1 MKRKLAAL
9 VMAGAMA
16 FSLAACGGEE
26 AADSTSASTSQSTA
40 DASSASSAD
49 SSSADSAADSSS
61 TSADS
66 SSADST
72 STSSESTG
80 EAEIMSTGPNGE
92 TAVNADTLSLTEEQK
107 EEIRGMGLTAAIS
120 MHYGGND
127 WATAQIQGLTD
138 SFEDLGIELLTT
150 TDANFSA
157 EQQVSDIENIMT
169 LNPDILISIPVDAT
183 ASADAYK
190 RAAEAGITIVFM
202 DNCPVGMT
210 AGEDYVSVVSADNY
224 GNGCIAAEI
233 LGEALGGAGDIGMV
247 YYDADYFVTNQRD
260 QGFRDTMAEKYPDI
274 NIVTE
279 QGFTDENGCSEQGD
293 AILTQ
298 YPNINGIYASWDI
311 PMEGVLSS
319 VRAAGMEGQIALST
333 IDLGNN
339 IALEIANGTVA
350 GLGAQMPYDQGVAEA
365 TLAAMSILGEECPSY
380 VAVPAKRV
388 DSENVLDAYKD
399 VYHVD
404 APDWLVSA
412 KNGEDVD
419 ASAIQ

>member
-40 DASSASSAD
+40 DTSSASSAD
-49 SSSADSAADSSS
+49 SSSADSASSS
-61 TSADS
+61 SASSADS

-80 EAEIMSTGPNGE
+80 EAEIRSTGPNGE
-92 TAVNADTLSLTEEQK
+92 TAVNADTLSLTDEQK

-138 SFEDLGIELLTT
+138 TFEDLGIELLTT

-169 LNPDILISIPVDAT
+169 LDPDILISIPVDAT
-183 ASADAYK
+183 ASADAYM

-233 LGEALGGAGDIGMV
+233 LGETLGGEGDVGMV
-247 YYDADYFVTNQRD
+247 YYDADFFVSNQRD
-260 QGFRDTMAEKYPDI
+260 QGFKDTMAEKYPDI

>member
-1 MKRKLAAL
+1 MKRKLAAM

-16 FSLAACGGEE
+16 FSLAACGGE

-49 SSSADSAADSSS
+49 SSSADSTSASSA

-80 EAEIMSTGPNGE
+80 EAEIRSTGPNGE
-92 TAVNADTLSLTEEQK
+92 TAVNADTLSLTDEQK

-138 SFEDLGIELLTT
+138 TFEDLGIELLTT

-169 LNPDILISIPVDAT
+169 LDPDILISIPVDAT
-183 ASADAYK
+183 ASADAYM

-233 LGEALGGAGDIGMV
+233 LGETLGGEGDVGMV
-247 YYDADYFVTNQRD
+247 YYDADFFVSNQRD
-260 QGFRDTMAEKYPDI
+260 QGFKDTMAEKYPDI

-319 VRAAGMEGQIALST
+319 VRAAGMEGQIALTT

-388 DSENVLDAYKD
+388 DSENVLDAYED
-399 VYHVD
+399 VYHTE

>member
-1 MKRKLAAL
+1 MKRKLAAM

-16 FSLAACGGEE
+16 FSLAACGGE

-80 EAEIMSTGPNGE
+80 EAEIRSTGPNGE

-247 YYDADYFVTNQRD
+247 YYDADYFVTNKRD

-319 VRAAGMEGQIALST
+319 VRAAGMEGQIALTT

>member
-260 QGFRDTMAEKYPDI
+260 QGFSDTMAEKYPDI

-319 VRAAGMEGQIALST
+319 VRAAGMEGQIALTT

-388 DSENVLDAYKD
+388 DSENVLDAYED
-399 VYHVD
+399 VYHTE

>member
-9 VMAGAMA
+9 VMAGAIA

-40 DASSASSAD
+40 DTSSASSAD
-49 SSSADSAADSSS
+49 SSSADSASSS
-61 TSADS
+61 SASSADS

-80 EAEIMSTGPNGE
+80 EAEIRSTGPNGE
-92 TAVNADTLSLTEEQK
+92 TAVNADTLSLTDEQK

-138 SFEDLGIELLTT
+138 TFEDLGIELLTT

-169 LNPDILISIPVDAT
+169 LDPDILISIPVDAT
-183 ASADAYK
+183 ASADAYM

-233 LGEALGGAGDIGMV
+233 LGETLGGEGDVGMV
-247 YYDADYFVTNQRD
+247 YYDADFFVSNQRD
-260 QGFRDTMAEKYPDI
+260 QGFKDTMAEKYPDI

-319 VRAAGMEGQIALST
+319 VRAAGMEGQIALTT

-388 DSENVLDAYKD
+388 DSENVLDAYED
-399 VYHVD
+399 VYHTE

>member
-49 SSSADSAADSSS
+49 SSSADS
-61 TSADS
+61 
-66 SSADST
+66 T
-72 STSSESTG
+72 STSSENTG

-319 VRAAGMEGQIALST
+319 VRAAAMEGQIALST

>member
-49 SSSADSAADSSS
+49 SSSADSA
-61 TSADS
+61 ADS

>member
-9 VMAGAMA
+9 IMAGAMA

-40 DASSASSAD
+40 DTSSASSAD
-49 SSSADSAADSSS
+49 SSSADSASSS
-61 TSADS
+61 SASSADS

-80 EAEIMSTGPNGE
+80 EAEIRSTGPNGE
-92 TAVNADTLSLTEEQK
+92 TAVNADTLSLTDEQK

-138 SFEDLGIELLTT
+138 TFEDLGIELLTT

-169 LNPDILISIPVDAT
+169 LDPDILISIPVDAT
-183 ASADAYK
+183 ASADAYM

-233 LGEALGGAGDIGMV
+233 LGETLGGEGDVGMV
-247 YYDADYFVTNQRD
+247 YYDADFFVSNQRD
-260 QGFRDTMAEKYPDI
+260 QGFKDTMAEKYPDI

-298 YPNINGIYASWDI
+298 YPNIDGIYASWDI

-319 VRAAGMEGQIALST
+319 VRAAAMEGQIALST

>member
-1 MKRKLAAL
+1 MKRKLAAM

-16 FSLAACGGEE
+16 FSLAACGGE

-92 TAVNADTLSLTEEQK
+92 TAVNADTLSLTDEQK

-298 YPNINGIYASWDI
+298 YPNIDGIYASWDI

>member
-80 EAEIMSTGPNGE
+80 EAEIRSTGPNGE
-92 TAVNADTLSLTEEQK
+92 TAVNADTLSLTDEQK

-138 SFEDLGIELLTT
+138 TFEDLGIELLTT

-169 LNPDILISIPVDAT
+169 LDPDILISIPVDAT
-183 ASADAYK
+183 ASADAYM

-233 LGEALGGAGDIGMV
+233 LGETLGGEGDVGMV
-247 YYDADYFVTNQRD
+247 YYDADFFVSNQRD
-260 QGFRDTMAEKYPDI
+260 QGFKDTMAEKYPDI

-319 VRAAGMEGQIALST
+319 VRAAGMEGQIALTT

-388 DSENVLDAYKD
+388 DSENVLDAYED
-399 VYHVD
+399 VYHTE

>member
-49 SSSADSAADSSS
+49 SSSADS
-61 TSADS
+61 
-66 SSADST
+66 T
-72 STSSESTG
+72 STSSENTG

-298 YPNINGIYASWDI
+298 YPNIDGIYASWDI

-319 VRAAGMEGQIALST
+319 VRAAAMEGQIALST